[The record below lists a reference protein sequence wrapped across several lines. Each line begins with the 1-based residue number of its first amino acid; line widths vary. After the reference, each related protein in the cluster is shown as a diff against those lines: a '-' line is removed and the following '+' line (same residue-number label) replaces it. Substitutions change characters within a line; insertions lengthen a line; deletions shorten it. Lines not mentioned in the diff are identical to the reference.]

1 MKKKLVA
8 GILMAAL
15 TVSCLTGCEG
25 LTSEVNDLNGSITG
39 NTYNASFYTNE
50 GEKFMDMSGQ
60 KIDLDS
66 NIVKEETYSD
76 GSGGYTKKISSVV
89 TVTID
94 GKEVENCGTTM
105 IFAEKELNPD
115 VDFQSPEVINSKTD
129 GSLGENVMI
138 ASVVNRFKNYF
149 GKARVVVIQSQLGDP
164 ICAYSGDSVYYE
176 VCEDL
181 PKTTKLIVDGKALYI
196 HRANFQIIDK
206 ELLN

>member
-15 TVSCLTGCEG
+15 AVSCLTGCEG
-25 LTSEVNDLNGSITG
+25 LNSEVNDLNGSITG

-50 GEKFMDMSGQ
+50 GEKFMDMTGQ

-66 NIVKEETYSD
+66 NIVEEETYSD
-76 GSGGYTKKISSVV
+76 GSWGYTKKLSSVV

-105 IFAEKELNPD
+105 IFAENGLNPD

-129 GSLGENVMI
+129 GSLGENVII

-181 PKTTKLIVDGKALYI
+181 PKTTKLMIDGKALYI

-206 ELLN
+206 ELLY

>member
-15 TVSCLTGCEG
+15 AVSCLTGCEG
-25 LTSEVNDLNGSITG
+25 LNSEVNDLNGSITG

-66 NIVKEETYSD
+66 NVVKEETYSD
-76 GSGGYTKKISSVV
+76 GSWGYTKKLSSVV

-105 IFAEKELNPD
+105 IFAEKGLNPD
-115 VDFQSPEVINSKTD
+115 VDFQSPEVIDSKTD
-129 GSLGENVMI
+129 GSLGENVII
-138 ASVVNRFKNYF
+138 ARLVWS
-149 GKARVVVIQSQLGDP
+149 
-164 ICAYSGDSVYYE
+164 
-176 VCEDL
+176 
-181 PKTTKLIVDGKALYI
+181 
-196 HRANFQIIDK
+196 
-206 ELLN
+206 